1 MPWAH
6 GVAMGSRFTRRR
18 FLTALGAGA
27 AYLALTNTVG
37 CELLERTSKLT
48 SLRLPRVGPLR
59 TPKVWPLPSV
69 SSPAEEGVWSFLSRP
84 DLSPAAVEVTTTQA
98 HEDTAPGY
106 IFAALKEGAGGHGPM
121 IIDDQ
126 GQLVWFSN
134 YRSARD
140 FKMQY
145 YKGRPV
151 LTWWEGKV
159 TAGHGVGEYVIFDA
173 SYRETGR
180 VRAGNGYRGDL
191 HEFLITPEDTALL
204 VAYAPRRT
212 DLSPISGPKDGMAWE
227 GIVQEVDIETGEV
240 LFEWHSLEH
249 VGIEESYIE
258 LPEDPDYLYD
268 YFHINSIDVEPDGNL
283 LLCARNTWTVY
294 KVERNSG
301 EVLWRLGG
309 KKSDFE
315 MGEGSRTAFQHDAR
329 RQRDGTI
336 TIFDNGAHPK
346 VHEQSRGIVVELDE
360 QKMSAKLVREY
371 TSPKKRL
378 STSQG
383 NVQLLPNSNVL
394 IGWGS
399 GPFISEFSYDG
410 ELLLNVRLPPDG
422 ESYRAFR
429 FPWSGYPDEDPAVA
443 LEQGPD
449 DKVTLYASW
458 NGAME
463 VDAWEVLA
471 GPRQRRLESV
481 GSVPRDGFETA
492 MLVQTSHS
500 YVAVRAKDR
509 LGQPLGSSAP
519 VKLSTRK
526 YTKVHSTE
534 GVGTHGQGN
543 GKVVQRTEGLGL
555 HLPRRRE

>member
-1 MPWAH
+1 
-6 GVAMGSRFTRRR
+6 MGTRFTRRR
-18 FLTALGAGA
+18 FLTALSAGA

-37 CELLERTSKLT
+37 CELLGRTSKLT
-48 SLRLPRVGPLR
+48 ALHIPGSNRLRV
-59 TPKVWPLPSV
+59 PKVWPLPSV
-69 SSPAEEGVWSFLSRP
+69 SLPSEEGVWAFRSRL
-84 DLSPAAVEVTTTQA
+84 DLSPAALEMITTQA
-98 HEDTAPGY
+98 HDDTAPGY
-106 IFAALKEGAGGHGPM
+106 IFAALKEGAGEHGPM

-126 GQLVWFSN
+126 GELAWFGK

-159 TAGHGVGEYVIFDA
+159 TAGHGIGEYVIFDD
-173 SYRETGR
+173 SYREMAR

-212 DLSPISGPKDGMAWE
+212 DLSPIGGPKDGIAWE
-227 GIVQEVDIETGEV
+227 GIVQEVNIQSGGV
-240 LFEWHSLEH
+240 IFEWHSLDH

-258 LPEDPDYLYD
+258 PSEHPDHLYD

-283 LLCARNTWTVY
+283 LICARNTWTVY
-294 KVERNSG
+294 KVERESG
-301 EVLWRLGG
+301 EILWRLDG

-315 MGEGSRTAFQHDAR
+315 MGTGTQSAFQHDAR

-346 VHEQSRGIVVELDE
+346 VHDQSRGIAVELDE
-360 QKMSAKLVREY
+360 LKMSARLVREY

-383 NVQLLPNSNVL
+383 NMQLLSNSNIL

-399 GPFISEFSYDG
+399 EPFISEFSREG
-410 ELLLNVRLPPDG
+410 ELLFEARFPPGG

-429 FPWSGYPDEDPAVA
+429 FPWSGHPTDEPAVA
-443 LEQGPD
+443 VEQGPD
-449 DKVTLYASW
+449 DKLKLYASW
-458 NGAME
+458 NGATE
-463 VDAWEVLA
+463 VESWEVFA
-471 GPRQRRLESV
+471 GPRPGRLESV
-481 GSVPRDGFETA
+481 GSVPWDGFETA
-492 MLVQTSHS
+492 MLVRTSHS

-509 LGQPLGSSAP
+509 LGRPLGTSAP
-519 VKLSTRK
+519 VKL
-526 YTKVHSTE
+526 
-534 GVGTHGQGN
+534 
-543 GKVVQRTEGLGL
+543 
-555 HLPRRRE
+555 